1 MAELTDVDSKES
13 ITETI
18 KAKLLMGGLR
28 NMFSQL
34 HDAIAEVETDGS
46 VTQRLV
52 EDLMDAQEAIDMV
65 LGQLQVVQDMFPAQT
80 CCEHAECDGHAQC
93 ERKTPSCHL
102 CEGSGCDGN
111 CAQCADEEPAA
122 QPVDDSP
129 YKKMATT
136 SQIPDSVLKQIRK
149 PSKKA
154 KAAKP
159 SEPSGNA
166 GPMGL
171 KSIDRGWRS
180 AEHGDFSPTIRSGS
194 TSKVFGRI

>member
-65 LGQLQVVQDMFPAQT
+65 LGQLQVVQDMFPEHA
-80 CCEHAECDGHAQC
+80 CCEHAECDEGSQC
-93 ERKTPSCHL
+93 SREGCCGSCH
-102 CEGSGCDGN
+102 DDDD
-111 CAQCADEEPAA
+111 AEPAA
-122 QPVDDSP
+122 VPG
-129 YKKMATT
+129 A
-136 SQIPDSVLKQIRK
+136 VLKTVAVPAQPSLPVLKEVRK

-166 GPMGL
+166 GPIGM
-171 KSIDRGWRS
+171 KSTGYSWRRGDSVARH
-180 AEHGDFSPTIRSGS
+180 AEYSDFSCGS

>member
-65 LGQLQVVQDMFPAQT
+65 LGQLQVVQDMFPAQA
-80 CCEHAECDGHAQC
+80 CCEHAECDEGSQC
-93 ERKTPSCHL
+93 SREGCCGSCH
-102 CEGSGCDGN
+102 DD
-111 CAQCADEEPAA
+111 ADDDADEPLVESSHGTALKTAAPA
-122 QPVDDSP
+122 PP
-129 YKKMATT
+129 NL
-136 SQIPDSVLKQIRK
+136 SVLQEVRR
-149 PSKKA
+149 PSKKV

-166 GPMGL
+166 GPTGL
-171 KSIDRGWRS
+171 KSINYGWRS
-180 AEHGDFSPTIRSGS
+180 AEYGDFSPTIRSGS